1 MSGTFASTIREN
13 RFKIKLACLN
23 MEWENK
29 DNEYIKQSLA
39 CVGDGSFV
47 CGSQSK
53 SYSRTK
59 AEPRSKTA
67 CNQSLEIFETPLPVL
82 WKGTW
87 RVLRSDVSQQ
97 IVTPKVVC
105 DSLFNVFHQCFPAHY
120 LEIILFIGIDW
131 IVELFYYQIKILNFV
146 TCNESLIWSIIS
158 KCWLLKHR
166 SRTKA
171 KVHTKGLLA
180 SV

>member
-29 DNEYIKQSLA
+29 DNEYYVEQSLA
-39 CVGDGSFV
+39 CVADGSFF

-53 SYSRTK
+53 SYSRAK

-67 CNQSLEIFETPLPVL
+67 CNQPLEIFETPLPLL

-87 RVLRSDVSQQ
+87 RVLRSDVSRQ
-97 IVTPKVVC
+97 IVTPKVVSDC
-105 DSLFNVFHQCFPAHY
+105 LMF
-120 LEIILFIGIDW
+120 FI
-131 IVELFYYQIKILNFV
+131 
-146 TCNESLIWSIIS
+146 
-158 KCWLLKHR
+158 H
-166 SRTKA
+166 A
-171 KVHTKGLLA
+171 
-180 SV
+180 

>member
-67 CNQSLEIFETPLPVL
+67 CNQSFEILKCPFQSYER
-82 WKGTW
+82 GH
-87 RVLRSDVSQQ
+87 DV
-97 IVTPKVVC
+97 
-105 DSLFNVFHQCFPAHY
+105 F
-120 LEIILFIGIDW
+120 
-131 IVELFYYQIKILNFV
+131 
-146 TCNESLIWSIIS
+146 
-158 KCWLLKHR
+158 
-166 SRTKA
+166 
-171 KVHTKGLLA
+171 
-180 SV
+180 